1 MNGPFFMIF
10 FIVTVGLGIALH
22 AGMMGLL
29 MLNKPRAASVDSATP
44 SSFAWYYIVAA
55 ALTHP
60 MP

>member
-1 MNGPFFMIF
+1 MIF

-29 MLNKPRAASVDSATP
+29 ILNKPRAASVDSATP

-55 ALTHP
+55 PLTDP

>member
-1 MNGPFFMIF
+1 MIF

-22 AGMMGLL
+22 AGMGLL

-55 ALTHP
+55 AFTDL